1 MFKNVSQ
8 QSLQVEVVV
17 EDGTGRVAV
26 VAAGVQFVGE
36 DDAEHGDDGDAV
48 VGVVVTDFW
57 R

>member
-8 QSLQVEVVV
+8 QLLQVEVVV
-17 EDGTGRVAV
+17 GDGTGRVAV

-36 DDAEHGDDGDAV
+36 DDVEHDDDGDAV
-48 VGVVVTDFW
+48 EVVVVTDFW